1 MGEWASSNGA
11 DEKKKCGKQE
21 NIIARN
27 LTLSKN
33 AYYEEL
39 KLISDAEKNTMI
51 NMTEKFCNLIVTK
64 LVLGVRKL
72 ITSNR

>member
-1 MGEWASSNGA
+1 MP
-11 DEKKKCGKQE
+11 
-21 NIIARN
+21 
-27 LTLSKN
+27 KN